1 MKKTLLLFLV
11 LSPFLHADYL
21 YSTLN
26 VCVSDFYYKPSTGTL
41 YYIRSDNNTTYSSTT
56 KSTGTMFFNGWE
68 YNASTGNCTREK
80 SNNQLG
86 LENAQFTYLMALTG
100 LLVGFSF
107 LFPFLTIF
115 SRSK

>member
-1 MKKTLLLFLV
+1 MKKYLFFFLV

-26 VCVSDFYYKPSTGTL
+26 ICVSDYYYKPSTGTL
-41 YYIRSDNNTTYSSTT
+41 YYVRSDDNTLYFTTT
-56 KSTGTMFFNGWE
+56 KSTQNMFFNGWD
-68 YNASTGNCTREK
+68 YDAVTGDCTREK

-115 SRSK
+115 ARRN